1 MPASFREICEAFEL
15 VSMTGGSGEQEAY
28 LCKQTGKIYWHSD
41 LADPDDELYE
51 KLPDDIEDDE
61 KYIAIPDKRELDLG
75 KPLVLDFAR
84 EFLPKDFDDVRRMF
98 SKKGGYRKFRTLLER
113 RRALDRWYEFES
125 QATERALRDWCE
137 VNSITLTAGE

>member
-1 MPASFREICEAFEL
+1 MPASFKEICEAFEL

-75 KPLVLDFAR
+75 KPLVCWTLRANSC
-84 EFLPKDFDDVRRMF
+84 RRTSMTF
-98 SKKGGYRKFRTLLER
+98 GACSA
-113 RRALDRWYEFES
+113 RRA
-125 QATERALRDWCE
+125 ATGNSGPCWNGEGRSIAGMNSNRRQRSERCATGAR
-137 VNSITLTAGE
+137 SIP